1 MKKIIV
7 LTVVLIFSASCD
19 TDDNMYPQVESITSG
34 KKWNLQIGS
43 SKTEIYTQLQ
53 ELGTEKNFDNIG
65 IVYRQPFSSPDDIQS
80 DLSLYRSIS
89 LETTSGVIERTLIQF
104 DDDQVISIEKGGAH
118 LETISQWPEG
128 TTDESSIFINDPIS
142 ELPQKLAA
150 IYQIPAYQD
159 LHIVLSDK
167 WLQKPYDPV
176 MDNYDEWAFTFSKY
190 ISSGRSGQSSV
201 RLYFNKGKLSKIR
214 HTYSEADIVN

>member
-7 LTVVLIFSASCD
+7 LAVVLIFSASCD
-19 TDDNMYPQVESITSG
+19 TDDNIYPQVENITSG

-43 SKTEIYTQLQ
+43 SKTEVYNQLQ
-53 ELGTEKNFDNIG
+53 ELGMEKNFDQVG
-65 IVYRQPFSSPDDIQS
+65 VVYRQPFSSPEDIQS
-80 DLSLYRSIS
+80 DLNLYRAIS
-89 LETTSGVIERTLIQF
+89 LKTTSGAVERVLIQF

-118 LETISQWPEG
+118 LETISQWPED

-159 LHIVLSDK
+159 LQIVLSDK
-167 WLQKPYDPV
+167 WLQKPYDPD
-176 MDNYDEWAFTFSKY
+176 MDNYDEWAFTFSKD
-190 ISSGRSGQSSV
+190 INSGRSGSSAV
-201 RLYFNKGKLSKIR
+201 RLYFNNGNLVKIR
-214 HTYSEADIVN
+214 HKYNEADMVN